1 MPKHPADNTA
11 DQTDSKTAVGDT
23 GSDHGADQPPM
34 PRDGTPP
41 PSADPL
47 VLQILS
53 ELFSQQSHLQ
63 QHLTELHRTV
73 VHEGQSW
80 RDGAALL
87 RSELQKF
94 QTGGPQRAM
103 SSLYHKIF
111 REFIGHLNHLDELV
125 TAGGN
130 GTRSAAEQAWIDSI
144 RLLRDQFESLLG
156 EWGVRPIAIE
166 VGVDQ
171 FDPEIHEAVT
181 VIEPEVLPDGPEN
194 VVVKIRRRGWKI
206 QDSILQFPQ
215 VLAR

>member
-1 MPKHPADNTA
+1 MPKHHADNTA
-11 DQTDSKTAVGDT
+11 DQTDSKLASEDAGAARE
-23 GSDHGADQPPM
+23 ADQPAGQG
-34 PRDGTPP
+34 DGTPP
-41 PSADPL
+41 PPADPL

-63 QHLTELHRTV
+63 QHLTELHRRV
-73 VHEGQSW
+73 VQEGQNW
-80 RDGAALL
+80 REGVALL

-103 SSLYHKIF
+103 STLYHKIF

-130 GTRSAAEQAWIDSI
+130 ETRSAAEQAWIDSI

-156 EWGVRPIAIE
+156 EWGVRPMAIE

-181 VIEPEVLPDGPEN
+181 VIEPEELPEGPEN

-206 QDSILQFPQ
+206 HDSILQFPQ